1 MTNKQTNALLS
12 RRASL
17 PTGKM
22 FLQKKLLVFL
32 FVAISAMFS
41 TSQIFAQSS
50 TETIY
55 KNWLRVGES
64 ETHVDVSAR
73 IIKCGENAP
82 NQVHLFVF
90 NEGSANS
97 SIVMKVTI
105 TNNNGG
111 QTFSTDVTKTVE
123 RATMIQANCE
133 ADVNTD
139 VLKINLPESYDPNDL
154 TITVTFN

>member
-1 MTNKQTNALLS
+1 MTNKLTNALLS
-12 RRASL
+12 RRSSL
-17 PTGKM
+17 PTGKR
-22 FLQKKLLVFL
+22 FLNKRLLAFL
-32 FVAISAMFS
+32 FVALSAMFS
-41 TSQIFAQSS
+41 TSQIFAQAP

-73 IIKCGENAP
+73 IIKCGENSS
-82 NQVHLFVF
+82 NQVHLFIF
-90 NEGSANS
+90 NEGSENT
-97 SIVMKVTI
+97 SIAMKVTI

-111 QTFSTDVTKTVE
+111 QSFSTNVTKIVE

-133 ADVNTD
+133 ADSNTD
-139 VLKINLPESYDPNDL
+139 VLKINLPESYDPNEL